1 MKWRSRSLWR
11 TVVFS
16 VIVAWAAIS
25 PKAPALMGQT
35 DSRPNVVVILVDD
48 MGWSDIAPFGSEIS
62 TPSLSELAAGGVRF
76 AQFYTTPRC
85 SPTRASLLTG
95 LYSHEAGMGHLDN
108 VIRRGS
114 RGTTGRLK
122 GSVRHNSQSPPR
134 RGIPK

>member
-35 DSRPNVVVILVDD
+35 DSRPNVVVVLVDD

-62 TPSLSELAAGGVRF
+62 TPSLSELAAGGVRL
-76 AQFYTTPRC
+76 A
-85 SPTRASLLTG
+85 
-95 LYSHEAGMGHLDN
+95 
-108 VIRRGS
+108 
-114 RGTTGRLK
+114 
-122 GSVRHNSQSPPR
+122 
-134 RGIPK
+134 